1 MFIVAIKPQ
10 PIYTIQSPL
19 VAVAWEEYKISP
31 TCVVFIEELTNASK
45 AKLVIDFYAT
55 FDYSITVYIKHVV
68 NEYCLTAVSK
78 WCVELI

>member
-31 TCVVFIEELTNASK
+31 TYVVFIEELTNASK
-45 AKLVIDFYAT
+45 A
-55 FDYSITVYIKHVV
+55 ITVYIKHVV